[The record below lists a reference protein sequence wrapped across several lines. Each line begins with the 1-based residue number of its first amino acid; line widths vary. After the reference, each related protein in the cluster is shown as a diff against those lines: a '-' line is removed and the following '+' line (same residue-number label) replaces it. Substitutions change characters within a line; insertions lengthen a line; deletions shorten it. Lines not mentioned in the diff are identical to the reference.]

1 VRDYE
6 LSVDELSFLPQ
17 QSRGDDPGSFRV
29 GDAVLIT
36 ILDISGYMSSET
48 PDVEW
53 TLESI
58 EGVR

>member
-1 VRDYE
+1 
-6 LSVDELSFLPQ
+6 
-17 QSRGDDPGSFRV
+17 
-29 GDAVLIT
+29 VLIT